1 MSTTDDAP
9 VISRT
14 QVLLYGFL
22 ALFVGTALTGRLRG
36 EFSGL
41 VGEQPYL
48 MYGAYGAVVGVVFAT
63 VVAALV
69 AVRVATLPDE
79 RRTRVQRLHTIGLA
93 AAVVGYLVLAA
104 VVPSLVGLSPGG
116 VGTTDALVPLPVGG
130 PETVVAPLT
139 AAVATLLV
147 LGGAYVRLNRR
158 G

>member
-1 MSTTDDAP
+1 
-9 VISRT
+9 
-14 QVLLYGFL
+14 
-22 ALFVGTALTGRLRG
+22 
-36 EFSGL
+36 
-41 VGEQPYL
+41 
-48 MYGAYGAVVGVVFAT
+48 MYGAYGAVVGAVFAT

-79 RRTRVQRLHTIGLA
+79 RRTRVQRFHTIGLA

-116 VGTTDALVPLPVGG
+116 VGTTDALVPLPGGG

>member
-1 MSTTDDAP
+1 MSTSDDAP

-36 EFSGL
+36 EFSRL

-48 MYGAYGAVVGVVFAT
+48 VYGAYGAVVGAVFAT

-79 RRTRVQRLHTIGLA
+79 RRTRVQRFHTIGLA

-116 VGTTDALVPLPVGG
+116 VGTTDALVPLPGG

-147 LGGAYVRLNRR
+147 LGGAYVRLNRQ